1 MKKLFSHLQNTGSSL
16 TGRFRVFLRPAE
28 RKNQGSESGNVLFYI
43 FLAVGLLAA
52 LSYAFTKDSRQ
63 SMTAQNA
70 GRAADTLY
78 IQANLI
84 RSAISECALHYPA
97 GGGDLDASGVV
108 DTTDDPNTPYPVVP
122 SSALNPFGV
131 AADDK
136 VKNVTCTGAPG
147 APVTT
152 EATIFQ
158 GSNTQGRFLA
168 PPPAGYSEWVY
179 LNDVNGVYIQITAP
193 NDASNIDALNRL
205 LARYDTCQADLN
217 YGACGARCFTVWIK
231 RNACP

>member
-1 MKKLFSHLQNTGSSL
+1 
-16 TGRFRVFLRPAE
+16 
-28 RKNQGSESGNVLFYI
+28 VLFYI

-84 RSAISECALHYPA
+84 RSAISECALHYAAFRA
-97 GGGDLDASGVV
+97 GTADNGDLDASGVV
-108 DTTDDPNTPYPVVP
+108 DTTDNPNIPYPIVP

-131 AADDK
+131 EADNK
-136 VKNVTCTGAPG
+136 VKHVTCTGAPS
-147 APVTT
+147 AS
-152 EATIFQ
+152 ESTIFQ